1 MRIKVI
7 LLLLCLFLTGCRIE
21 YNLEINNDNSY
32 TETINLLKYFENNDY
47 IDEYYPGGPELNI
60 AAMLRE
66 DAREHLGKLGFTSY
80 SVEDVSA
87 PDYEGVR
94 VKRNYENHDVFGHNM
109 AIRKLYEE
117 LTVTEENGIITLEA
131 KGYNPRSIEQKYEDI
146 GMDIHDT
153 VFTIELPFKVIENN
167 ADVVNTDEN
176 IYIWYVDE
184 NTITKDILLKYDVN
198 DIYELNMKTIG
209 TKINMNIIYIILGI
223 LIIGFIGGIL
233 YLHIKKIYE
242 NRNKF

>member
-1 MRIKVI
+1 MIKKMI
-7 LLLLCLFLTGCRIE
+7 LLLLCLFLVGCKIE
-21 YNLEINNDNSY
+21 YKLVINNDNSY
-32 TETINLLKYFENNDY
+32 TETINMLKFFKNNDY
-47 IDEYYPGGPELNI
+47 TDSYYPGAPEINI

-66 DAREHLGKLGFTSY
+66 DARDHLGKLGFTSY
-80 SVEDVSA
+80 KVEDISA

-94 VKRNYENHDVFGHNM
+94 VKRNYQDHDVFVHNM

-117 LTVTEENGIITLEA
+117 LNVSENKGIITLEA
-131 KGYNPRSIEQKYEDI
+131 KGYKPEEIERKYEDI
-146 GMDIHDT
+146 GMEIHDT

-176 IYIWYVDE
+176 IYRWYVDE
-184 NTITKDILLKYDVN
+184 NTTTKDILLKYDVN

-209 TKINMNIIYIILGI
+209 TKVNMNIIYIILVVLI
-223 LIIGFIGGIL
+223 LIVIGYFGYL
-233 YLHIKKIYE
+233 YIKKIYE